1 MLIGIDFDNTIACYD
16 KVFQKLP
23 KNQKIVDKNWIGKK
37 TDLKKLILKS
47 KEGKELWM
55 KIGEGLW

>member
-1 MLIGIDFDNTIACYD
+1 MTKFFKKL
-16 KVFQKLP
+16 QKI
-23 KNQKIVDKNWIGKK
+23 KIVDKNWIGKK

-55 KIGEGLW
+55 KIQGRFMVI